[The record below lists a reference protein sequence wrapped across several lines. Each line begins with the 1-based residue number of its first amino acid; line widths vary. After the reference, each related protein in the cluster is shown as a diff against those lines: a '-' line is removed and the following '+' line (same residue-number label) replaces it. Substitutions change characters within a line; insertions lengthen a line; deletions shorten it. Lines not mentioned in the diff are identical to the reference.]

1 MTLEGETDDDMIEG
15 RLRRG
20 SEQEDKDEEG
30 LDKSIKRDRRRKRD
44 REEEREGGIE
54 RDRDKDKG
62 ASNREVAVWTVL
74 RCAVCCADKGAA
86 PSAKLKSR
94 RALIRYGEG

>member
-1 MTLEGETDDDMIEG
+1 M
-15 RLRRG
+15 RRG
-20 SEQEDKDEEG
+20 GEQEDKDEEG
-30 LDKSIKRDRRRKRD
+30 PDKSIKRDRRRKKK
-44 REEEREGGIE
+44 REGGIE

-74 RCAVCCADKGAA
+74 RCAVCCADKSAA